1 MKQKSQKINLII
13 LLLALITCLLI
24 AAFAILK
31 FNTYHLELS
40 IPNETIVLEYG
51 IDELPEVTAICKGSI
66 LNRKGVPVETTMSGN
81 IDTTQ
86 LGSYTITYTAT
97 YHNISINE
105 NRSVLIQ
112 DTTAPVIEL
121 IADPNYFTSPIA
133 DYVEEGFTAVDN
145 YDGDITDKVVRVEEN
160 GIVTYTVTDSSG
172 NSFSTER
179 TIVYKDVIAPTISL
193 IGDAEFKVNIGK
205 VFSDPGYTAIDD
217 VDGEITDSVTV
228 DGTVDTNN
236 IGSYTLTYKV
246 EDSSKNQAQIK
257 RTVIVGDFTA
267 PTLSLSG
274 KKNLY
279 IKIGD
284 TFTDPGFSA
293 KDNVDGDITS
303 KVKVTGKVDT
313 TKMGRNTI
321 TYTVS
326 DSSGNTTKVTRS
338 VLVYKQQAV
347 ASTINP
353 GNKVVYLTFD
363 DGPGAYTA
371 RLLDILDKYN
381 VKATFF
387 VTNQFPKYQHM
398 IGEIHRRGHTV
409 ALHTYSHVY
418 SKIYSSEE
426 SYYKDLDLIH
436 NICVKQTGVAPSIV
450 RFPGGTNN
458 AVSKSYCTG
467 IMTQLAESISYHGY
481 LYADWN
487 VNSQDAGGATTA
499 QQVAQNVIKGIQKQS
514 ISNVLQHDIK
524 SYSVEAVDE
533 IIFWGLENGYTF
545 LPMTT
550 SSPMIRFAPQN

>member
-1 MKQKSQKINLII
+1 MKQKSPKRI
-13 LLLALITCLLI
+13 LLFLLIALVACLSI
-24 AAFAILK
+24 AAFAIWK
-31 FNTYHLELS
+31 YNAYHLELS

-66 LNRKGVPVETTMSGN
+66 LNRKGIPVETTISGN
-81 IDTTQ
+81 LDITQ
-86 LGSYTITYTAT
+86 LGTYTITYTAN
-97 YHNISINE
+97 YHNLSLTE

-121 IADPNYFTSPIA
+121 VSDPAHFTSPIA
-133 DYVEEGFTAVDN
+133 TYEEEGFTATDN

-179 TIVYKDVIAPTISL
+179 TIVYKDVVVPSLSL
-193 IGDAEFKVNIGK
+193 IGDAELKLNIGK
-205 VFSDPGYTAIDD
+205 DFKDPGFAAIDD
-217 VDGEITDSVTV
+217 VDGDITSNVIV
-228 DGTVDTNN
+228 EGTVDVNKKGT
-236 IGSYTLTYKV
+236 YTLIYKV
-246 EDSSKNQAQIK
+246 EDSSQNQTQIQ
-257 RTVIVGDFTA
+257 RTVIVDDFVA
-267 PTLSLSG
+267 PAISLNG
-274 KKNLY
+274 KSNLY
-279 IKIGD
+279 IKIGES
-284 TFTDPGFSA
+284 FVDPGFSA
-293 KDNVDGDITS
+293 KDNVDGDLTS
-303 KVKVTGKVDT
+303 KVKVTGTVDT
-313 TKMGRNTI
+313 NKMGRNTI

-326 DSSGNTTKVTRS
+326 DKSGNTTSVSRS
-338 VLVYKQQAV
+338 ILVYKQQAV
-347 ASTINP
+347 ASTVNP

-409 ALHTYSHVY
+409 ALHTYSHNY
-418 SKIYSSEE
+418 SQIYSSETA
-426 SYYKDLDLIH
+426 YYDDLQKIH
-436 NICVKQTGVAPSIV
+436 NICVNQTGVAPSIV

-458 AVSKSYCTG
+458 AVSKNYCKG
-467 IMTQLAESISYHGY
+467 IMTQLVESISYHGY
-481 LYADWN
+481 FYSDWN

-499 QQVAQNVIKGIQKQS
+499 KEVAQNVIKGIQKYS
-514 ISNVLQHDIK
+514 VSNVLQHDIK

-550 SSPMIRFAPQN
+550 SSPMPRYSPQN